1 MRMFDRRRR
10 LAASLLAV
18 GLLAATLFAVDA
30 LALPSPAEARCM
42 GQGSP
47 VQSWFNPGG
56 GVAVSET
63 PGAGTCNGN
72 NIYSG
77 VIKDERADGY
87 CVFVEFKE
95 ANGPWTLADSG
106 GAVCGYGN
114 TANFQYRDRNN
125 NSRVYEHLCLLGE
138 SSGAIICGWGTRQ
151 LGYATNWG
159 Y

>member
-1 MRMFDRRRR
+1 MFDRPRR

-30 LALPSPAEARCM
+30 LALPTHAEARCM
-42 GQGSP
+42 GDRNP

-72 NIYSG
+72 NVYSG

-95 ANGPWTLADSG
+95 TDLAWTIPDN

-114 TANFQYRDRNN
+114 TASFQWRDNNN